1 MIVPLLPGRSPLAR
15 LILLVLFSAFPVAIL
30 AEGTAAGAKGR
41 PFVIAVHGGA
51 GAINPAGMKPEE
63 VAAIES
69 ALRSALEKGHAILQA
84 GGSSLD
90 AVEAA
95 VTVLEDSPLFNAG
108 KGSVYNADAQVE
120 MDASIMDGQTGLAG
134 AVAGV
139 HHVKNPVRLARQVM
153 EKSPHVLLVGDGAEA
168 FARETGVALETADYF
183 FTGKRWQQLL
193 EIKEKERSKRQP
205 PDRKPESG
213 GEAPAAGSS
222 PGEKKFGTVGA
233 VALDACGH
241 LAAATS
247 TGGMVNKRFGRVGD
261 SPIIG
266 AGCWASDRT
275 CALSATGHGEYFIRG
290 VVAYDIAARME
301 YLGESLESAADSVVM
316 KKLAARG
323 GEGGVIAVDAQGL
336 VAMRFNTPGMY
347 RGVMGADGK
356 AEVRILP

>member
-1 MIVPLLPGRSPLAR
+1 MIASFMSGKGFGARSV
-15 LILLVLFSAFPVAIL
+15 LLVLLCVLPAA
-30 AEGTAAGAKGR
+30 AMAGGNDAGAKGR

-51 GAINPAGMKPEE
+51 GAINPASMKPEE
-63 VAAIES
+63 VAAVE
-69 ALRSALEKGHAILQA
+69 ATLRTALEKGHAILRS

-108 KGSVYNADAQVE
+108 KGSVYNADGQVE
-120 MDASIMDGQTGLAG
+120 MDASIMDGQTGQAG

-139 HHVKNPVRLARQVM
+139 HHVKNPVCLARQVM
-153 EKSPHVLLVGDGAEA
+153 EKSPHVLLAGEGAEA

-183 FTGKRWQQLL
+183 FTEKRWQQLL
-193 EIKEKERSKRQP
+193 EIKEKERSKRRS
-205 PDRKPESG
+205 PDPKPASG
-213 GEAPAAGSS
+213 GTAAPPGGG

-247 TGGMVNKRFGRVGD
+247 TGGMVNKRFGRIGD

-290 VVAYDIAARME
+290 VVAYDVAARME
-301 YLGESLESAADSVVM
+301 YLGESLERAADSVVM
-316 KKLAARG
+316 GKLPARG
-323 GEGGVIAVDAQGL
+323 GEGGIIAVDAQGQ
-336 VAMRFNTPGMY
+336 VTMRFNTPGMY

-356 AEVRILP
+356 AEVKILH